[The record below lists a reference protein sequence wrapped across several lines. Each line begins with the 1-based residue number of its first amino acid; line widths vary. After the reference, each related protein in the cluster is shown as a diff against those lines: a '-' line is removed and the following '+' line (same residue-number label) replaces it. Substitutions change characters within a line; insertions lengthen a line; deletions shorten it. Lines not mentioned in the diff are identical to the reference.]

1 LKTSTLRTL
10 SRLLPLVAAGVLA
23 ACSALPTATPPAGAN
38 VFTLSSPAFRDG
50 ATLGTRH
57 AGNLASNPNCV
68 GQNVSPPLAW
78 SNLPAGTRSLAILM
92 HDQEGRSG
100 LGVVHWI
107 AYGIAPGVTGFAE
120 NEISTPS
127 PKYVGGKSSQG
138 LGNYMGPCPPANTGP
153 HHYVYTL
160 IATDL
165 EPGALPAG
173 LTMPEAMQ
181 RLDGH
186 ARGASSIVLRYGR
199 P

>member
-1 LKTSTLRTL
+1 MAS
-10 SRLLPLVAAGVLA
+10 SRNG
-23 ACSALPTATPPAGAN
+23 CSATSAAALVRPDHYVFGTATGA
-38 VFTLSSPAFRDG
+38 A
-50 ATLGTRH
+50 ATQALLADWRERLQTRH

-138 LGNYMGPCPPANTGP
+138 LGNYMGPCPPANTGH

-173 LTMPEAMQ
+173 LTMPEVMQ